1 MASNRQE
8 LRAEIRANSGKGI
21 DARRWISWTEDSAG
35 HAVEFILRKRFPLAS
50 IDMNLSMTQRQTP
63 EDSKRLLLFMSG
75 RAQELRVAMA
85 TAARL
90 FRNRHVAT
98 GAEKLA
104 RQGLWDLQQA
114 RHAWL
119 KGSAR
124 EAALLADAAAGKL
137 NEIRRCFEQGFS
149 RMGMEYSQQ
158 QSDRAKLPRSGE
170 IGEIVGW
177 LAGQR
182 DELGDPAPARD
193 LWPLLYSQMEQMALD
208 PAEVGRDS
216 YGYQAKAGRKTYT
229 FSAFE
234 VALSRARKKRTA

>member
-1 MASNRQE
+1 MASNRKE
-8 LRAEIRANSGKGI
+8 LRAEIRANRTKGI

-50 IDMNLSMTQRQTP
+50 IDMNLSMTQRHTS

-119 KGSAR
+119 TGSAR
-124 EAALLADAAAGKL
+124 EAALLADAAARRL
-137 NEIRRCFEQGFS
+137 NEIRRCFEQGFA
-149 RMGMEYSQQ
+149 RLGVEYGQQ

-193 LWPLLYSQMEQMALD
+193 LWPLLYSQLEQRGFD
-208 PAEVGRDS
+208 PEEVGDDS
-216 YGYQAKAGRKTYT
+216 YEYDAKAGRKTYN
-229 FSAFE
+229 FRAFQ
-234 VALSRARKKRTA
+234 VDLSRARKKKTA